1 MILRLALVGF
11 GNVGQQFTQ
20 LLSAKQEWLLKKKG
34 LDVEI
39 LAIATK
45 TRGSLLSKR
54 ALDIGRTLD
63 AIKSG
68 SLAAYGGD
76 TTELSPIDLIEKCD
90 ADMMV
95 ELSALN
101 IDSGQ
106 PAIDHIRAAMGV
118 GMDVVTAN
126 KGPIAWAYED
136 LRDMAR
142 ARGVHLRFE
151 GTVMDGTPVFNL
163 VERTL
168 PGCEILGL
176 TGILNST
183 SNFVLSKMSLG
194 MSMEEAV
201 KQAQAKG
208 IAEAD
213 PSLDIDGWDASAK
226 IAALANVMMGAETN
240 PKMVERKGI
249 RDIGTEEIG
258 NASSEGMKVKLVA
271 RASREGSTVKL
282 RVGPEKVGPG
292 SLMWPIDGTSSILT
306 ISTDLMGDLTVVE
319 SNPTVN
325 QTAYAV
331 FSDMLLTVEAIRHG
345 TI

>member
-11 GNVGQQFTQ
+11 GNVGQQFAQ
-20 LLSAKQEWLLKKKG
+20 LLAAKRDWLLKKKG

-39 LAIATK
+39 LAIVTRS
-45 TRGSLLSKR
+45 RGSLLSKKALDMRR
-54 ALDIGRTLD
+54 ALS
-63 AIKSG
+63 AIQSG
-68 SLAAYGGD
+68 SLKGYGGEQTD
-76 TTELSPIDLIEKCD
+76 LSPIDIIEKCD
-90 ADMMV
+90 ADMLV

-101 IDSGQ
+101 IESGQ
-106 PAIDHIRAAMGV
+106 PAIDHIRAAMGM

-142 ARGVHLRFE
+142 ARGVHFRFE

-168 PGCEILGL
+168 PGCEVLGL

-183 SNFVLSKMSLG
+183 SNYVLSRMSLG
-194 MSMEEAV
+194 MSIEEGV
-201 KQAQAKG
+201 RQAQEKG

-226 IAALANVMMGAETN
+226 IAALANVMMDARMN
-240 PKMVERKGI
+240 PKMVDRKGI
-249 RDIGTEEIG
+249 RDIGIEDIRS
-258 NASSEGMKVKLVA
+258 ASSEGMKIKLVA
-271 RASREGSTVKL
+271 RASREGSRIELKVAPE
-282 RVGPEKVGPG
+282 RVGPD
-292 SLMWPIDGTSSILT
+292 SLMWPVDGTSSMLT
-306 ISTDLMGDLTVVE
+306 ISTDLMGDVTIVE
-319 SNPTVN
+319 SNPMLT

-331 FSDMLLTVEAIRHG
+331 FSDLLLTVEAIRQG